1 MLRGRIGDA
10 GLEPAAPKGWANGSA
25 SVTGAASVAGATN
38 VMAGTAGT
46 AGKSNESGVS
56 SVGAVAWPACVVLD
70 DATLVVRA
78 REGDVTAFEALVL
91 RYRVPVY
98 RIAARIVTDPGRA
111 ADTAQEAFITAWRL
125 LHEIKAEQAFAAWLY
140 RITVTRAL
148 SVIRAPRRLVS
159 LDEIVGGADR
169 SPGPEEHALAAGL
182 AAALR
187 CALNNLTPEQRAC
200 WILREVEGMSYEEV
214 ATILHTTPGAVRG
227 RLHRARPQLAAELKP
242 WR

>member
-1 MLRGRIGDA
+1 
-10 GLEPAAPKGWANGSA
+10 
-25 SVTGAASVAGATN
+25 
-38 VMAGTAGT
+38 
-46 AGKSNESGVS
+46 
-56 SVGAVAWPACVVLD
+56 
-70 DATLVVRA
+70 VRA
-78 REGDVTAFEALVL
+78 REGDVAAFEALVL

-98 RIAARIVTDPGRA
+98 RIAARIVADPGRA

-125 LHEIKAEQAFAAWLY
+125 LREIKAEQAFAAWLY

-148 SVIRAPRRLVS
+148 SAIRAQQKLVC
-159 LDEIVGGADR
+159 LDDTLAVHDR

-227 RLHRARPQLAAELKP
+227 RLHRARPQLAEELKP